1 MDVKPSDVNICKV
14 AVFALGG
21 LFDSQVLMVSK
32 VAIFQHF
39 PATFEKKKILNIF
52 RTAVT
57 GFLKTD

>member
-21 LFDSQVLMVSK
+21 LFDSQVLTVFT

-39 PATFEKKKILNIF
+39 P
-52 RTAVT
+52 VT
-57 GFLKTD
+57 SEENNKHF